1 LLNKAARE
9 TGVPALGAVDC
20 LRLSACL
27 ALDGI
32 VAVRVDALVTV
43 GVRAGTGA
51 LSSPI
56 AEDLRRVFVL
66 LTDDEGLRV
75 AIAGSSSAGWKTVM
89 SRARAAVDRRMCSRA
104 MGASFPASDA
114 EGLLWLPSSLM
125 DSLDDVPGRVR
136 STVLVNL
143 ALSST
148 DCPRGLSMLRRM
160 ALSSSPFETSESKTI
175 FFCSLALSY
184 SSA

>member
-1 LLNKAARE
+1 LFDSASLFDKAACE

-32 VAVRVDALVTV
+32 VAVLVDVLVIV
-43 GVRAGTGA
+43 GVRAGIGA

-75 AIAGSSSAGWKTVM
+75 AIAGSFSAGWKAVM
-89 SRARAAVDRRMCSRA
+89 SRARPAVDRRMCSRA
-104 MGASFPASDA
+104 MGASFPVSDVEA
-114 EGLLWLPSSLM
+114 LLWLL
-125 DSLDDVPGRVR
+125 
-136 STVLVNL
+136 
-143 ALSST
+143 
-148 DCPRGLSMLRRM
+148 
-160 ALSSSPFETSESKTI
+160 
-175 FFCSLALSY
+175 
-184 SSA
+184 